1 MYDLAVAHLWIQSFI
16 LINYLG
22 KILNSTQ
29 FESMCSVMVCVSGED
44 ENR

>member
-29 FESMCSVMVCVSGED
+29 FKSMYSIMACVSGED